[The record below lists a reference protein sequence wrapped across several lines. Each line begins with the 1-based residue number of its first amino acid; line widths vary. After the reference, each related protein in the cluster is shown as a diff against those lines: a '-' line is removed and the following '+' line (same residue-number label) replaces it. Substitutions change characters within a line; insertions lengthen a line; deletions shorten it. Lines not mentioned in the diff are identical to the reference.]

1 MTSDMSFECLFVS
14 RDAGLF
20 TTVDRIL
27 RDLSIS
33 TNVCLNSEK
42 AFDLLDRGSTDL
54 LVIDWQNEDSAE
66 LLRRIWLGGKWR
78 KPTIVAISSSDPPV
92 PGAHVFLKK
101 PVTGASG
108 QKSFKDAYSRMLVD
122 YRRHVRH
129 ALMLPTIATF
139 EDARVMPMTVVDI
152 SSGGVGLSTKKAMSV
167 GDVLSFRM
175 LLPCSQREIV
185 LTARILW
192 TREYGR
198 AGCEF
203 VRMPPV
209 DFVILHDWLRAKT
222 RVKRPTSAD

>member
-1 MTSDMSFECLFVS
+1 MTPDMSFECLFVS

-20 TTVDRIL
+20 TTIDRIL
-27 RDLSIS
+27 RDLAIS
-33 TNVCLNSEK
+33 TNVCLSSNK

-54 LVIDWQNEDSAE
+54 VVIDWENEDSAQF
-66 LLRRIWLGGKWR
+66 LRRIWLGGKWR

-101 PVTGASG
+101 PVTAMSG

-129 ALMLPTIATF
+129 ALMLQTVASF
-139 EDARVMPMTVVDI
+139 ENAQAIPMTVVDI
-152 SSGGVGLSTKKAMSV
+152 SSGGVGLSTKTSLTV
-167 GDVLSFRM
+167 GDVLSFRT
-175 LLPCSQREIV
+175 LLPGSKKEIL
-185 LTARILW
+185 LTARVLW

-203 VRMPPV
+203 VRIPPV

-222 RVKRPTSAD
+222 RVKKPIATD